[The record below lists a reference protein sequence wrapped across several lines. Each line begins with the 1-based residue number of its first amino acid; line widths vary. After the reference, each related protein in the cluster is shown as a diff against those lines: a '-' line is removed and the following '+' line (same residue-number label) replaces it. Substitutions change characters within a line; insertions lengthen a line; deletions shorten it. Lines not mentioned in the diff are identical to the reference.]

1 MAKRKSKR
9 NSVLITILIV
19 VLVLAI
25 AGAACWY
32 FFVYRT
38 KQQPGGDISGGTTS
52 TDPSSG
58 SSSTDPSGGSS
69 STDPSGGSSSTD
81 PSGGSSS
88 TDPSGGETATC
99 AELSIHF
106 LELGNKYAGDCIY
119 IQCGDVDVLID
130 GGSREN
136 SANTIEKYVDTYCTD
151 GVLEYVIVTH
161 GHQDHIAAFAG
172 NSSYKSLFERYE
184 CETIIDFPLTNST
197 SKTYDR
203 YVAARDAEVKAGAVH
218 YNALQCYNNTDGA
231 QRSYSLG
238 EGVSMNFLYNYYYD
252 HKTDNENNYS
262 VCMYIQQGE
271 YNYLFTGDLEGEG
284 EEYLVQY
291 NELPQCKLYK
301 AGHHGSKTSSSEALL
316 SVIKPEYVCVC
327 CCAGSPE
334 YTSNSNNTF
343 PTRAALQRIM
353 KYTDN
358 VYVTTLATDVSGKSW
373 NYTSMNGNIVVKSN
387 GVDFSLT
394 GSNNS
399 VKLKDT
405 EWYQQNRA

>member
-9 NSVLITILIV
+9 KSIFLTIIIVL
-19 VLVLAI
+19 LVLAL
-25 AGAACWY
+25 AAAAYWY
-32 FFVYRT
+32 FFVYRP
-38 KQQPGGDISGGTTS
+38 KKNGELNGGT
-52 TDPSSG
+52 
-58 SSSTDPSGGSS
+58 SSSDPSGGSS
-69 STDPSGGSSSTD
+69 SSGSSGG
-81 PSGGSSS
+81 
-88 TDPSGGETATC
+88 TATKD
-99 AELSIHF
+99 ELSIHF

-119 IQCGDVDVLID
+119 IQYGDVDVLID

-136 SANTIEKYVDTYCTD
+136 SADTIEKYVNTYCTD

-172 NSSYKSLFERYE
+172 NTTYKSLFERYE

-197 SKTYDR
+197 SKTYGR
-203 YVAARDAEVKAGAVH
+203 YVAARDAEVEAGAVH
-218 YNALQCYNNTDGA
+218 YTALQCYNNEDGA
-231 QRSYSLG
+231 KRSYSLG

-252 HKTDNENNYS
+252 HKTTNENNYS
-262 VCMYIQQGE
+262 VCMYIQQGD

-284 EEYLVQY
+284 EDYLVQY

-301 AGHHGSKTSSSEALL
+301 AGHHGSKTSSSDALL

-334 YTSNSNNTF
+334 YTSNNNNTF
-343 PTRAALQRIM
+343 PTLAALQRIM

-358 VYVTTLATDVSGKSW
+358 IYVTTLATDVDLAKEKW

-399 VKLKDT
+399 IKLKDT
-405 EWYQQNRA
+405 DWYKENRA

>member
-9 NSVLITILIV
+9 NSVILTIIIV
-19 VLVLAI
+19 VLVI
-25 AGAACWY
+25 ALVAAACWY
-32 FFVYRT
+32 FFVYRA
-38 KQQPGGDISGGTTS
+38 KKNEELNGGAST
-52 TDPSSG
+52 TDPSG
-58 SSSTDPSGGSS
+58 DVSGGSS
-69 STDPSGGSSSTD
+69 SSEPSGGSTADPSGG
-81 PSGGSSS
+81 
-88 TDPSGGETATC
+88 TATKQ
-99 AELSIHF
+99 ELTIHF
-106 LELGNKYAGDCIY
+106 LELGNKYAGDCIF
-119 IQCGDVDVLID
+119 IQYGDVDVLID

-136 SANTIEKYVDTYCTD
+136 SADTIEKYVDGYCTD

-172 NSSYKSLFERYE
+172 NTTYKSLFERYE

-197 SKTYDR
+197 SKTYGR
-203 YVAARDAEVKAGAVH
+203 YVAARDAEVEAGAVH
-218 YNALQCYNNTDGA
+218 YTALQCYNNEGGA
-231 QRSYSLG
+231 KRSYSLG

-252 HKTDNENNYS
+252 HKTSNENNYS

-316 SVIKPEYVCVC
+316 GVIKPEYVCVC

-334 YTSNSNNTF
+334 YTSNNNNTF
-343 PTRAALQRIM
+343 PTLAALQRIM

-358 VYVTTLATDVSGKSW
+358 IYVTTLATDVDLAKEKW
-373 NYTSMNGNIVVKSN
+373 NYTSMNGNIVVRSN

-405 EWYQQNRA
+405 DWYKANRA

>member
-1 MAKRKSKR
+1 M
-9 NSVLITILIV
+9 
-19 VLVLAI
+19 LVLAL
-25 AGAACWY
+25 AAAAYWY

-38 KQQPGGDISGGTTS
+38 KKNGELNGGTSNTDPSGGTSS
-52 TDPSSG
+52 TDPSG
-58 SSSTDPSGGSS
+58 GTSSTDPSGGSS
-69 STDPSGGSSSTD
+69 NTDPSGG
-81 PSGGSSS
+81 
-88 TDPSGGETATC
+88 TATKD
-99 AELSIHF
+99 ELSIHF

-119 IQCGDVDVLID
+119 IQYGDVDVLID

-136 SANTIEKYVDTYCTD
+136 SADTIEKYVNTYCTD

-172 NSSYKSLFERYE
+172 NTTYKSLFERYE

-197 SKTYDR
+197 SKTYGR
-203 YVAARDAEVKAGAVH
+203 YVAARDAEVEAGAVH
-218 YNALQCYNNTDGA
+218 YTALQCYNNTDGA
-231 QRSYSLG
+231 KRSYSLG

-252 HKTDNENNYS
+252 HKTTNENNYS
-262 VCMYIQQGE
+262 VCMYIQQGD

-284 EEYLVQY
+284 EDYLVQY

-301 AGHHGSKTSSSEALL
+301 AGHHGSKTSSSDALL
-316 SVIKPEYVCVC
+316 SIIKPEYVCVC

-334 YTSNSNNTF
+334 YTSNNNNTF
-343 PTRAALQRIM
+343 PTLAALQRIM

-358 VYVTTLATDVSGKSW
+358 IYVTTLATDVDLAKEKW

-405 EWYQQNRA
+405 DWYKENRA